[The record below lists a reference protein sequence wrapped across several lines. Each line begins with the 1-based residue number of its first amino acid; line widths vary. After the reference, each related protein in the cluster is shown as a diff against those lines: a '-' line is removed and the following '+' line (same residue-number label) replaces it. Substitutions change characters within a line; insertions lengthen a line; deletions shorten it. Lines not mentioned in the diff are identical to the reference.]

1 MTAAEGT
8 TAGVGPIMPAGSA
21 GLGWATADR
30 RVSARVREIV
40 ELIMWVARAPGF
52 GEWKDFKKY
61 IESRSAESG
70 SWRGKV

>member
-1 MTAAEGT
+1 
-8 TAGVGPIMPAGSA
+8 
-21 GLGWATADR
+21 
-30 RVSARVREIV
+30 
-40 ELIMWVARAPGF
+40 MWVARAPGF